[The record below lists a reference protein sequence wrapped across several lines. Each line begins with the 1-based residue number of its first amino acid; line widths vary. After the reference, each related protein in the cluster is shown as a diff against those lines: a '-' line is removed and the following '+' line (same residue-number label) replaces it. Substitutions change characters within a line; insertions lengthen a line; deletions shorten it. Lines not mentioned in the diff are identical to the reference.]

1 MSGGFD
7 SDRPPRAEVPF
18 PTAPPYTAFV
28 GNLSF
33 EVGEADLESFFTG
46 LTVGPSFRKLDCT
59 CN

>member
-1 MSGGFD
+1 MEGGFD

-46 LTVGPSFRKLDCT
+46 LSVRSSRLQSERY
-59 CN
+59 

>member
-1 MSGGFD
+1 MEGGFD

-46 LTVGPSFRKLDCT
+46 LSVRFLSCVT
-59 CN
+59 